1 MSFPCATP
9 RELQGVRRCA
19 AAGRAG
25 GWQLRTEGWLNLEGT
40 PDSGRHFKMS
50 VSSSSTEPPASPVT
64 ESALCSSP
72 SCSPTAA
79 SPAPSM
85 TEPGSADSPAGGS
98 FAGGVQWL
106 VADSMS
112 SPQHGSACGRAS
124 PQQDAQES
132 SCSRA
137 VTEAPRDAS
146 MPPGSDS
153 RPRTANEP
161 TAVSDSFSCRGP
173 DGKACAAFREFVADL
188 QKCGFLCPLRHKL
201 MPWPQPGGSGSG
213 PAYMTLNTA
222 KEHLRAARGAPES
235 RDQHGEPE

>member
-1 MSFPCATP
+1 MPSSGKVRVKHYFTAKLYNHYDLFQSFPCATP

-19 AAGRAG
+19 AAGRAS

-50 VSSSSTEPPASPVT
+50 VSSSSTAPPASPVT

-112 SPQHGSACGRAS
+112 SPQQGSACGRAS

-132 SCSRA
+132 ACSRA
-137 VTEAPRDAS
+137 VTAQA
-146 MPPGSDS
+146 
-153 RPRTANEP
+153 
-161 TAVSDSFSCRGP
+161 
-173 DGKACAAFREFVADL
+173 ACSL
-188 QKCGFLCPLRHKL
+188 GTTS
-201 MPWPQPGGSGSG
+201 SGENSNKT
-213 PAYMTLNTA
+213 PI
-222 KEHLRAARGAPES
+222 RA
-235 RDQHGEPE
+235 